1 MIVEENKI
9 GGSQT
14 LLKLIAIEFKEC
26 LLDSPSFR
34 ASIIHKV
41 AIVKENFV
49 DLDKKSFTIENL
61 DSWIYS
67 DFTENQIIYLYHNYI
82 RPKLD
87 LCAAAKTSS
96 FTLIDDNSIEV
107 INNLLISFKNYIGD
121 FYQYQ
126 DKLNS
131 LIESYCVTDYNNKPE
146 LMKQDSFNLY
156 TFKIKDLNNSLN
168 LIHELKN
175 IRLKLNIELH
185 VVLIK
190 LIQKMNDQKHAY
202 TTGEWIYSDTIKKLQ
217 KSMAN
222 ESIIFTSQQK
232 LNKDINVNKNL
243 IIKAFKNEY
252 DPIAAFNNYKLDNIC
267 DSIENWPNFD
277 NGLLEYKS
285 WVFMALKDKNGC
297 ERYFPRFI
305 YVKKN
310 LFGLFQVSNDGRFVT
325 ESDKFGLE
333 LVNMKLLDHNNQENN
348 FRKYSFILEFKDPL
362 KIDIAEEQSGENFAF
377 SIEFQCISFHNLL
390 KWYTVFKNFKNIF
403 SNGKFTHEERQLS
416 RGRFAPLFK
425 EFMIQDTCP
434 LVNPNNKNSISLMK
448 KLEQYTTSNISTE
461 VGLYCLNNINL
472 PIITSVTKLAIFAN
486 VYATLGEDYIPN
498 AITANTWGSEYWPI
512 LYDYKKKEENRVK
525 VPLLSQLFIK
535 TQFDTDLTFQ
545 NVPFKT
551 VFGNI
556 SNEKAVLALTC
567 FTYFTND
574 TTHKGSDMIFK
585 TSLYATYKTLYVYLN
600 TYGLISLLSIPL
612 DDIVDMKLI
621 HSTDHED
628 LEEPEPLTM
637 IIYDKKQLNIA
648 IKINYTQ
655 YYDMIAEYTPVDK
668 QNISFMNIISLLA
681 IKEKIMHLIENLHKT
696 NNSSRGRQ
704 NYEEHNSN
712 SIFNV
717 KRSKREDDQLK
728 KVFYQIDYKY
738 CILNKKYN
746 KLILFQ
752 NSNPNKNQIMNTDL
766 PFNKIQD
773 LLLASKGMGT
783 KSDLVSNVLVN
794 SNINIIEFK
803 TSLSIKNDWSKLH
816 KLEVPIKIDALALL
830 LLGRKNIFFKRW
842 FRDIN
847 DQDSSMIHLGRDE
860 QYAENN
866 SEDYSKPNKTEQQGQ
881 PEVGDD
887 AWYESRKFVFRHYK
901 AILREKKVFNSFVF
915 DKKGAHIGQFNT
927 NEIVVVEKLLQYVP
941 QENLIVKMEF
951 GKFDIPILG
960 SVTTNLYWIVER
972 NLSSSNK
979 SIISFY
985 FDLHPSKDIGNKILP
1000 KLIFKILKNYLYK
1013 RHLNAM
1019 SFFKHTIS
1027 KVYKS
1032 LGNKGQYIQCLKLS
1046 GSIHILKTN
1055 DKDPLSELEI
1065 KPVSLNRV
1073 TLASLVVQYYLL
1085 RGIILFFSCVKKVY
1099 LITGV
1104 LITNITLINK
1114 TVVFLLM
1121 GSTFLNFLFLT
1132 HDFGKSFMMKN
1143 KIETFNKSL
1152 MNQNDK
1158 SLLERSLTLKEV
1170 DELIEK
1176 YTLNDRNLSGKL
1188 WFNFERFKVKD
1199 SDYRTKK
1206 SQLGVERNKL
1216 LVELAS
1222 LHNVETTQF
1231 NYEFEKFINSELNR
1245 CMAFE
1250 VMSKE
1255 NTNLSVAASTELLDY
1270 CQQVKNLYIGNQFNI
1285 SSIENLL

>member
-1 MIVEENKI
+1 MIIEQNKV

-49 DLDKKSFTIENL
+49 KLDKNNFSITNL

-67 DFTENQIIYLYHNYI
+67 DFVDNQIIFLYHNYI
-82 RPKLD
+82 RPRLAV
-87 LCAAAKTSS
+87 CAAAKSKI

-126 DKLNS
+126 EKLNS

-175 IRLKLNIELH
+175 IRIKLNIELH

-190 LIQKMNDQKHAY
+190 IIQKMNDQNSAY

-217 KSMAN
+217 KSMSN
-222 ESIIFTSQQK
+222 ESVIFASQQK

-267 DSIENWPNFD
+267 ETIENCPNPD
-277 NGLLEYKS
+277 KNLLEYKT

-305 YVKKN
+305 YIKKN

-333 LVNMKLLDHNNQENN
+333 LVNMKLIDHNNQENN

-362 KIDIAEEQSGENFAF
+362 KVESDEEQSGENIAF
-377 SIEFQCISFHNLL
+377 SIKFQCVSFISLL
-390 KWYTVFKNFKNIF
+390 KLYTVFKNVKDII
-403 SNGKFTHEERQLS
+403 SKGKLTLEERQLT

-425 EFMIQDTCP
+425 EFMIQDTCC
-434 LVNPNNKNSISLMK
+434 LVNPNNKDSISLMK
-448 KLEQYTTSNISTE
+448 KMKQYTSANISTE

-472 PIITSVTKLAIFAN
+472 PVITSATKLAIFAN
-486 VYATLGEDYIPN
+486 VYTTLGEDYIPN

-512 LYDYKKKEENRVK
+512 LYEYQTKDQYKVK

-551 VFGNI
+551 VFGNM
-556 SNEKAVLALTC
+556 SNEKAVLALNC

-574 TTHKGSDMIFK
+574 RTNKGSDMMFK
-585 TSLYATYKTLYVYLN
+585 TSLYATYKTLYIYLN

-621 HSTDHED
+621 HSTDHDD
-628 LEEPEPLTM
+628 LEEPLTM

-648 IKINYTQ
+648 IKINYAQ
-655 YYDMIAEYTPVDK
+655 YYDMKAEYTPIDK
-668 QNISFMNIISLLA
+668 HNVSFMSIISLFS
-681 IKEKIMHLIENLHKT
+681 IKEKIMYLIENLHQT
-696 NNSSRGRQ
+696 NNSSRGRKSFDE
-704 NYEEHNSN
+704 NNIN
-712 SIFNV
+712 PIFNV
-717 KRSKREDDQLK
+717 KRSQKEDDKLK
-728 KVFYQIDYKY
+728 MIFYQIDYKY
-738 CILNKKYN
+738 CVLNKKYN

-752 NSNPNKNQIMNTDL
+752 NSNPNKNQIVNTDL
-766 PFNKIQD
+766 PLNKIQD
-773 LLLASKGMGT
+773 LLLASTGMGT
-783 KSDLVSNVLVN
+783 KTDLVSNVSVD

-830 LLGRKNIFFKRW
+830 LLGRKNIFFRRW
-842 FRDIN
+842 FRDISE
-847 DQDSSMIHLGRDE
+847 QDSSMINLGRD
-860 QYAENN
+860 ASHTENN
-866 SEDYSKPNKTEQQGQ
+866 FGDYCKPNNDEKQDQQDN
-881 PEVGDD
+881 GDES
-887 AWYESRKFVFRHYK
+887 WYESNKLVFRHYK
-901 AILREKKVFNSFVF
+901 AVLREKKVFNSFVF
-915 DKKGAHIGQFNT
+915 DNTGTSIGQFNT
-927 NEIVVVEKLLQYVP
+927 NEIVVVETLLQYIP

-960 SVTTNLYWIVER
+960 SVMANLYWIVER
-972 NLSSSNK
+972 NPSSSNK

-985 FDLHPSKDIGNKILP
+985 FDLYPLKDIGNKLLP

-1019 SFFKHTIS
+1019 TFFKHTLS

-1046 GSIHILKTN
+1046 GSINILKTN
-1055 DKDPLSELEI
+1055 KKDPLSELEI
-1065 KPVSLNRV
+1065 KPISLNRV
-1073 TLASLVVQYYLL
+1073 TLASLIIQYYLL
-1085 RGIILFFSCVKKVY
+1085 RIIILLFSCIKKIY

-1121 GSTFLNFLFLT
+1121 GSTFLNFLLLT
-1132 HDFGKSFMMKN
+1132 NDYGKSFMMKN

-1152 MNQNDK
+1152 MNRNDRA
-1158 SLLERSLTLKEV
+1158 LLERSLTLKEV
-1170 DELIEK
+1170 DELIDK
-1176 YTLNDRNLSGKL
+1176 YSLNENILTGKL
-1188 WFNFERFKVKD
+1188 WFNFEKFKVKD

-1206 SQLGVERNKL
+1206 SQMGIERNKL

-1222 LHNVETTQF
+1222 LHNVEITQF
-1231 NYEFEKFINSELNR
+1231 NNEFEKFINSELDK
-1245 CMAFE
+1245 CMTFE
-1250 VMSKE
+1250 IISKE
-1255 NTNLSVAASTELLDY
+1255 NTNLSVAASTDLLDY
-1270 CQQVKNLYIGNQFNI
+1270 CQHVKNLYIGNQFNI